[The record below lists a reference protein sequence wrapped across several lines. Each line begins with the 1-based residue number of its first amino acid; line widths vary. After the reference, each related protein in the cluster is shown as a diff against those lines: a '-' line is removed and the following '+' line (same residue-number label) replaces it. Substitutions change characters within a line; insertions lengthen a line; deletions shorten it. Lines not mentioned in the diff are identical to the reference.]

1 MKIGVN
7 GAGRIGRLFIK
18 AALGQLN
25 RVKED
30 LNRNKTLDVV
40 HINEVNGKVF
50 DVVHLLKYDSTQGPI
65 PDNISVLGDGSI
77 SFGGKHISFSQFS
90 MPGEIP
96 WAKYGV
102 DLVIECSGNN
112 LTPEA
117 LEGHLQQGAKKV
129 LVSAPIKSK
138 KILNL
143 VYGVNHTQYE
153 RRHHNIVTASSC
165 TTNCIAPAIM
175 VLQEKFG
182 IQRGQIT
189 TIHNPTNTNL
199 VVDAIHKDPRRAR
212 SALMN
217 LIPTTTGSARII
229 GSIFPELAGKLDGH
243 AVRVP
248 TLNSSLTDCVFSLKK
263 KVSVDEVNNE
273 LRQYSKGSLKG
284 ILGVE
289 SAPLVSSDFLG
300 DSRSCIVDLPSTLV
314 TDNRLLKLYLW
325 YDNEAGYAC
334 RLADLAFHMMKK
346 VRRK

>member
-1 MKIGVN
+1 MKIGIN
-7 GAGRIGRLFIK
+7 GAGRIGRLFLR
-18 AALGQLN
+18 AALGKLN

-40 HINEVNGKVF
+40 HINEVGGKVF
-50 DVVHLLKYDSTQGPI
+50 DVAHLLKYDSIQGPLT
-65 PDNISVLGDGSI
+65 DDAFVLGDGSI
-77 SFGGKHISFSQFS
+77 SFSGKPISFSQFS
-90 MPGEIP
+90 KPSEIP

-143 VYGVNHTQYE
+143 VYGVNHTKYD

-165 TTNCIAPAIM
+165 TTNCIAPVIM

-199 VVDAIHKDPRRAR
+199 VVDAIHHDPRRAR
-212 SALMN
+212 SSLIN

-229 GSIFPELAGKLDGH
+229 GNIFPELAGKLDGH

-248 TLNSSLTDCVFSLKK
+248 TLNSSLTDCVFSLKT
-263 KVSVDEVNNE
+263 KVSVDEVNKE
-273 LRQYSKGSLKG
+273 LDKYSKRSLKG

-289 SAPLVSSDFLG
+289 SAPLVSSDFVG

-325 YDNEAGYAC
+325 YDNEAGYAN
-334 RLADLAFHMMKK
+334 RLADLAFHISKK

>member
-1 MKIGVN
+1 MKIGIN
-7 GAGRIGRLFIK
+7 GAGRIGRLFLR
-18 AALGQLN
+18 AALGKLN

-40 HINEVNGKVF
+40 HINEVGGKVF
-50 DVVHLLKYDSTQGPI
+50 DVVHLLKYDSIQGSLT
-65 PDNISVLGDGSI
+65 DDAFVLGDGSI
-77 SFGGKHISFSQFS
+77 SLGGKGISFSPFS
-90 MPGEIP
+90 EPKNIP
-96 WAKYGV
+96 WSKYGV

-117 LEGHLQQGAKKV
+117 LQGHLNQGAKKV

-138 KILNL
+138 KVLNL
-143 VYGVNHTQYE
+143 VYGVNHTKYD

-165 TTNCIAPAIM
+165 TTNCIAPVIM

-199 VVDAIHKDPRRAR
+199 VVDAIHHDPRRAR
-212 SALMN
+212 SSLIN

-229 GSIFPELAGKLDGH
+229 GNIFPELAGKLDGH

-248 TLNSSLTDCVFSLKK
+248 TLNSSLTDCVFSLKT
-263 KVSVDEVNNE
+263 KVSVDEVNKE
-273 LRQYSKGSLKG
+273 LDKYSKRSLKG

-289 SAPLVSSDFLG
+289 SAPLVSSDFVG

-325 YDNEAGYAC
+325 YDNEAGYAN
-334 RLADLAFHMMKK
+334 RLADLAFHISKK

>member
-1 MKIGVN
+1 MKIGIN
-7 GAGRIGRLFIK
+7 GAGRIGRLFLR
-18 AALGQLN
+18 AALGKLN

-40 HINEVNGKVF
+40 HINEVGGKVF
-50 DVVHLLKYDSTQGPI
+50 DVVHLLKYDSIQGSLT
-65 PDNISVLGDGSI
+65 DDAFVLGDGSI
-77 SFGGKHISFSQFS
+77 SFSGKPISFSQFS
-90 MPGEIP
+90 KPSEIP

-143 VYGVNHTQYE
+143 VYGVNHTKYD

-165 TTNCIAPAIM
+165 TTNCIAPVIM

-199 VVDAIHKDPRRAR
+199 VVDAIHHDPRRAR
-212 SALMN
+212 SSLIN

-229 GSIFPELAGKLDGH
+229 GNIFPELAGKLDGH

-248 TLNSSLTDCVFSLKK
+248 TLNSSLTDCVFSLKT
-263 KVSVDEVNNE
+263 KVSVDEVNKE
-273 LRQYSKGSLKG
+273 LDKYSKRSLKG

-289 SAPLVSSDFLG
+289 SAPLVSSDFVG

-325 YDNEAGYAC
+325 YDNEAGYAN
-334 RLADLAFHMMKK
+334 RLADLAFHISKK

>member
-90 MPGEIP
+90 KPGEIP

-117 LEGHLQQGAKKV
+117 LEGHLQQGGKKV

-143 VYGVNHTQYE
+143 VYGVNHTQYD

-175 VLQEKFG
+175 VLQ
-182 IQRGQIT
+182 
-189 TIHNPTNTNL
+189 
-199 VVDAIHKDPRRAR
+199 
-212 SALMN
+212 
-217 LIPTTTGSARII
+217 
-229 GSIFPELAGKLDGH
+229 
-243 AVRVP
+243 
-248 TLNSSLTDCVFSLKK
+248 
-263 KVSVDEVNNE
+263 
-273 LRQYSKGSLKG
+273 
-284 ILGVE
+284 
-289 SAPLVSSDFLG
+289 
-300 DSRSCIVDLPSTLV
+300 
-314 TDNRLLKLYLW
+314 
-325 YDNEAGYAC
+325 
-334 RLADLAFHMMKK
+334 
-346 VRRK
+346 